1 MTRTLAVL
9 ALPMLSI
16 GACATATSSPPAA
29 CPREVAYSHQQQEA
43 AADEMDEIRRR
54 LGRDGIVVGQFMPDY
69 GRLRDQ
75 ARACRGERK

>member
-1 MTRTLAVL
+1 
-9 ALPMLSI
+9 
-16 GACATATSSPPAA
+16 
-29 CPREVAYSHQQQEA
+29 
-43 AADEMDEIRRR
+43 MDEIRKK